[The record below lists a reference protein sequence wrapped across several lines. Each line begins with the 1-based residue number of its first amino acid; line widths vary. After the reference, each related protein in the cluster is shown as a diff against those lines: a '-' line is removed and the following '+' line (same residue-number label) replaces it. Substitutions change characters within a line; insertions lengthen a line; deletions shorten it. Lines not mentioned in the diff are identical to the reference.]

1 MSNETPA
8 RSVIGRRAIAALAA
22 AIALD
27 TLSQLLW
34 KLAASRLP
42 PSLLPAALA
51 HSIERDPLPL
61 LVVGVLAL
69 QLVNWL
75 VVLERVDLSY
85 AQPLTAL
92 SYVSVCLLSAWIFG
106 EHLDF
111 HKGLGVLLV
120 LVGVALVSVGPT
132 RREIP

>member
-1 MSNETPA
+1 MSNETSANP
-8 RSVIGRRAIAALAA
+8 RIRRRVIVVLAT

-42 PSLLPAALA
+42 TTLTPDALL
-51 HSIERDPLPL
+51 HSIARDPLPL
-61 LVVGVLAL
+61 LVIGVFLL

-92 SYVSVCLLSAWIFG
+92 SYVSVCLLSAWLFG
-106 EHLDF
+106 ERLDV

-120 LVGVALVSVGPT
+120 LVGVVLVSIEPT
-132 RREIP
+132 RRNAR